1 MKEAK
6 LKSTRIPYLLYFM
19 RSDKAKIVQE
29 DNGELNIYF
38 DGQKVAYEKIDKPF
52 IFLLKH
58 AVPLWFAYLFL
69 DVSIFQAVNNWFV
82 PFVVLSV
89 IEPVF
94 YLYMYKSHYMLFYF
108 AGIGVLMYYVA
119 VYGGDIVFDV
129 NNSFSVVTLLIYV
142 GYLTFDIYLTYTKFG
157 YYYLKN
163 VTTNIQVTKGHSYL
177 TVGFWKLKKTFYFSK
192 KPQRTF
198 NIGLIG
204 TFVKVPN
211 DIEWS
216 EK

>member
-6 LKSTRIPYLLYFM
+6 LKSTRIPYFLYFM
-19 RSDKAKIVQE
+19 RNDKAKIVQE
-29 DNGELNIYF
+29 DDGDLNIYY
-38 DGQKVAYEKIDKPF
+38 DGQKVAYEKMGKPF

-58 AVPLWFAYLFL
+58 LVPLWFLYSMF
-69 DVSIFQAVNNWFV
+69 DISVFQAINNWFV
-82 PFVVLSV
+82 PFVVLTV
-89 IEPVF
+89 IAPVF

-108 AGIGVLMYYVA
+108 LAIGILMYYVA
-119 VYGGDIVFDV
+119 VDGGTIIFDV
-129 NNSFSVVTLLIYV
+129 NNSFNIVSLLIYV
-142 GYLTFDIYLTYTKFG
+142 GYLGFDMYLTYKKFG
-157 YYYLKN
+157 YYYLKS
-163 VTTNIQVTKGHSYL
+163 VTTNIQVKSGRPHL

-192 KPQRTF
+192 QPKTF

-204 TFVKVPN
+204 TFAKVPN